1 MTAWQKMDDWAAR
14 NIPFVFLVDF
24 EQQRPVAVPLV
35 EAVAEGIWFSTPNM
49 RNAGTA
55 PIPENALFE
64 KHPISFEEY
73 HRGYRI
79 VAENIHA
86 GNSFLLNYTCP
97 TPVSTHL
104 SLRQIFHSAAAKYRV
119 LFRNE
124 FVCFSPE
131 TFIEISGNRI
141 LTRPMKGTIDAR
153 LPDARTRILNDFKET
168 AEHNTIVDL
177 LRNDLNRIARRV
189 KVEKFR
195 YLDRL
200 ETNEKS
206 LLQVSSEIS
215 GVLPGNWP
223 SAFSA
228 LLKNLL
234 PAGSVSGA
242 PKAKTLEIIRQAET
256 GPRGY
261 YTGVFGVC
269 RGREVEVAV
278 LIRYIEQT
286 REGLLYRS
294 GGGITCFSDPESEY
308 REMIDKVYLPIPRT
322 EPNPSC

>member
-1 MTAWQKMDDWAAR
+1 MDDWAAR

-24 EQQRPVAVPLV
+24 EQRKPVAVPL
-35 EAVAEGIWFSTPNM
+35 ADAASEGIWFSTPGI
-49 RNAGTA
+49 RNVDPAPAATHFFFKKA
-55 PIPENALFE
+55 PIGY
-64 KHPISFEEY
+64 EEY
-73 HRGYRI
+73 HRGFRI
-79 VAENIHA
+79 VADHIHA

-97 TPVSTHL
+97 TPVSTNL
-104 SLRQIFHSAAAKYRV
+104 SLRQIFHSAVAKYRI

-131 TFIEISGNRI
+131 TFIGISGNRI
-141 LTRPMKGTIDAR
+141 VTRPMKGTIDAS
-153 LPDARTRILNDFKET
+153 LPDARARILNDFKET

-200 ETNEKS
+200 ETSGKP

-215 GVLPGNWP
+215 GELPHNWP

-242 PKAKTLEIIRQAET
+242 PKAKTLEIIRQAER

-261 YTGVFGVC
+261 YTGIFGVC
-269 RGREVEVAV
+269 NGRQVEAAV
-278 LIRYIEQT
+278 LIRFIEQT
-286 REGLLYRS
+286 ETGLLYRS
-294 GGGITCFSDPESEY
+294 GGGITCFSDPEKEY
-308 REMIDKVYLPIPRT
+308 REMTDKVYLPIPT
-322 EPNPSC
+322 LATKPA